1 MNESQ
6 VLALHSESD
15 IIAARLL
22 VRRLARARGFD
33 IADQARISLAASSL
47 AYSLG
52 LGGIVNEGQIA
63 IECLSDGARTG
74 IRVVYTKAS
83 SAMFDL
89 ALEAFEEMRFMVDE
103 LSVERLPG
111 DDLRVTLLKWM
122 GDDGGRA

>member
-6 VLALHSESD
+6 TITVRGEPD
-15 IIAARLL
+15 IIIARLL

-47 AYSLG
+47 AYTLG
-52 LGGIVNEGQIA
+52 LEGVHRGQIT

-74 IRVVYTKAS
+74 IRVVYTQADG
-83 SAMFDL
+83 AMRDL
-89 ALEAFEEMRFMVDE
+89 NPEALDDVRLMVDE

-111 DDLRVTLLKWM
+111 DDLQITLLKWSNN
-122 GDDGGRA
+122 AL